1 MSIIIIEKKAVIT
14 VDLRY
19 VKGGYEV
26 AEGIF
31 VVGNP
36 VVRQE
41 RSDLGV
47 GRSDLRQE
55 NDDGVRRMEK
65 GRRGGNCVEMGSL
78 VYGREVIG

>member
-47 GRSDLRQE
+47 GRSDLR
-55 NDDGVRRMEK
+55 
-65 GRRGGNCVEMGSL
+65 
-78 VYGREVIG
+78 